1 MINENKVTTKWLSFL
16 LGNLM
21 MHIFVEILQVT
32 WEDGYDFITVDCE
45 LFINS
50 VPVTYW
56 ED

>member
-1 MINENKVTTKWLSFL
+1 
-16 LGNLM
+16 
-21 MHIFVEILQVT
+21 VEILQVT